1 MATGTETQQDLPAS
15 TLMANIVNDAR
26 DLFVEQV
33 TLFKVEFKN
42 DMQRTWMALVPL
54 AIGLLVILIG
64 LLVVGE
70 GAALLFSAY
79 MPQLPL
85 WVGYVVVGGS
95 IVVIGIL
102 LSLWGKSK
110 LTAIKPLDSTVKGL
124 EENVT
129 WKTKN

>member
-1 MATGTETQQDLPAS
+1 
-15 TLMANIVNDAR
+15 VNDAR